1 MDIFS
6 HGLWTGLYAKI
17 LNKKVKKPLN
27 TWFTV
32 FFGVFPDLFAF
43 TIPILWTII
52 DLVVGKITFAD
63 LPRPEAIE
71 PVNQNLLPIFR
82 TTHLLYDISHSLII
96 FFLVVVVLFI
106 IFRKVILELSGWL
119 LHILIDIP
127 THSYRFYPTPFL
139 WPISGIKFN
148 GLSWAT
154 PWFII
159 INYSAIIF
167 VYLILR
173 KAWKVI

>member
-1 MDIFS
+1 MDRAICKNIVEKS
-6 HGLWTGLYAKI
+6 
-17 LNKKVKKPLN
+17 KKTIKYLVN
-27 TWFTV
+27 C

-52 DLVVGKITFAD
+52 DLVTGKITFAD
-63 LPRPEAIE
+63 FPRPETIE
-71 PVNQNLLPIFR
+71 PVNQNILPIFR